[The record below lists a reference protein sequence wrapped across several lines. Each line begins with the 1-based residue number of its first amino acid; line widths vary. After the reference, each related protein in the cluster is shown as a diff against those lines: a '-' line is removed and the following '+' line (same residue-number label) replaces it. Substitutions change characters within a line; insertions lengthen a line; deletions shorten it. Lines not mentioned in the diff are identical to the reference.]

1 MWPLPTGKPV
11 GGIDFGWRN
20 PFAAIW
26 GVLDHDDVLWIG
38 WERYLRET
46 PLHEHARAI
55 PRKVMYYSDPAGATE
70 AAELR
75 AAGHTVR
82 AGDNDIRLGVAA
94 VTARIRTGRLKILST
109 ACWNLIAESKLYR
122 YPTNDERSVMG
133 EKPIDDNN
141 HALGALRY
149 LISKLDYKFIAKLRK
164 KAPKEGPIE
173 SDSVEAAYDEQL
185 EETHR
190 SVYGAKT
197 WSDPENNDVWTTL
210 Q

>member
-1 MWPLPTGKPV
+1 
-11 GGIDFGWRN
+11 
-20 PFAAIW
+20 
-26 GVLDHDDVLWIG
+26 
-38 WERYLRET
+38 
-46 PLHEHARAI
+46 
-55 PRKVMYYSDPAGATE
+55 
-70 AAELR
+70 
-75 AAGHTVR
+75 
-82 AGDNDIRLGVAA
+82 
-94 VTARIRTGRLKILST
+94 
-109 ACWNLIAESKLYR
+109 
-122 YPTNDERSVMG
+122 MG

-149 LISKLDYKFIAKLRK
+149 LISKLDYKFIAKLRH

-210 Q
+210 QWPDGLHTLAPTLCVGAHVGTLCVPSGR

>member
-1 MWPLPTGKPV
+1 MRRCCTCTPRPCRARSCGTATPAAPRRRPSCAPPASWPAPATTTSASASP
-11 GGIDFGWRN
+11 
-20 PFAAIW
+20 PS
-26 GVLDHDDVLWIG
+26 
-38 WERYLRET
+38 
-46 PLHEHARAI
+46 PRASG
-55 PRKVMYYSDPAGATE
+55 R
-70 AAELR
+70 
-75 AAGHTVR
+75 
-82 AGDNDIRLGVAA
+82 
-94 VTARIRTGRLKILST
+94 GRLKVLST

-122 YPTNDERSVMG
+122 YPTNDERSVLG